1 MKFATALTP
10 AVLVRR
16 YKRFLADVTL
26 ESGEALTVHCPNT
39 GAMTGCD
46 EPGSRVWLAH
56 SENPKRK
63 YAYSLE
69 QVLTESGR
77 VGVNTARANALIKE
91 ALSEHALPE
100 LGGYAL
106 HKAEV
111 PIPVDLLG
119 DSPRHLPANR
129 GRFDFLLSEHEGGL
143 VDCYVEVKSVTLV
156 AQGGLGL
163 FPDAV
168 SVRAVKHV
176 RALQALLDQ
185 GLRAVL
191 VFCVQ
196 HDGISQVSP
205 ADQVDPEYAAA
216 LRVAAHSGVEVLAY
230 RAQMSATATVI
241 DAPLPVVLYV

>member
-1 MKFATALTP
+1 MKFATPLTP

-56 SENPKRK
+56 SDNPKRK

-91 ALSEHALPE
+91 ALSDDALPE
-100 LGGYAL
+100 LGGYAVY
-106 HKAEV
+106 KAEAA
-111 PIPVDLLG
+111 IPADLAG
-119 DSPRHLPANR
+119 DSPRHR
-129 GRFDFLLSEHEGGL
+129 GRFDFLLSQHEGKL
-143 VDCYVEVKSVTLV
+143 ADCYVEVKSVTLFAEGAV
-156 AQGGLGL
+156 GL

-168 SVRAVKHV
+168 SVRALKHV

-196 HDGISQVSP
+196 HDGISKVSP

-216 LRVAAHSGVEVLAY
+216 LRAAAHSGVEVLAY
-230 RAQMSATATVI
+230 RAQMSATATLI
-241 DAPLPVVLYV
+241 DAPLPVAL

>member
-10 AVLVRR
+10 AVLLRR

-46 EPGSRVWLAH
+46 KPGSRVWLVH
-56 SENPKRK
+56 SDNPKRK

-77 VGVNTARANALIKE
+77 VGVNTGRANALIKE
-91 ALSEHALPE
+91 ALSEDALPE
-100 LGGYAL
+100 LSRYAL
-106 HKAEV
+106 HKAEA
-111 PIPVDLLG
+111 PIPAALSG
-119 DSPRHLPANR
+119 DSERHLPTNK
-129 GRFDFLLSEHEGGL
+129 GRFDFLLAEHEGGL
-143 VDCYVEVKSVTLV
+143 ADCYVEVKSVTLV

-168 SVRAVKHV
+168 SARALKHV

-196 HDGISQVSP
+196 HDGISKVSP

-216 LRVAAHSGVEVLAY
+216 LRAAARSGVEVFAY
-230 RAQMSATATVI
+230 RAQMSATGTVI
-241 DAPLPVVLYV
+241 DASLPVAL

>member
-10 AVLVRR
+10 AILLRR

-26 ESGEALTVHCPNT
+26 ENGDALTVHCPNT

-46 EPGSRVWLAH
+46 KPGSRAWLVH
-56 SENPKRK
+56 SNNAKRK

-69 QVLTESGR
+69 QVLTEAGR

-91 ALSEHALPE
+91 ALTENALPE
-100 LGGYAL
+100 LRGYAV
-106 HKAEV
+106 HKSEAA
-111 PIPVDLLG
+111 IP
-119 DSPRHLPANR
+119 SNNSANPPKHK
-129 GRFDFLLSEHEGGL
+129 GRFDFLLSQHEGKL
-143 VDCYVEVKSVTLV
+143 ADCYVEVKSVTLA
-156 AQGGLGL
+156 AQGGVGL

-168 SVRAVKHV
+168 SARALKHV
-176 RALQALLDQ
+176 MALQMLLDQ

-196 HDGISQVSP
+196 HDGISRVSP

-216 LRVAAHSGVEVLAY
+216 LRAAANSGVEVLAY
-230 RAQMSATATVI
+230 RAQMSATMTVI
-241 DAPLPVVLYV
+241 DASLPVVL